1 MKSKIA
7 LSQISLGVIFL
18 IAVFVSSNI
27 SWGGDKWMGIL
38 EADAKGY
45 YAYLP
50 AVFIYNDLNFGFFD
64 QIEKDKYYNENLYY
78 DYRAG
83 ANGKMVNK
91 YFSGTAL
98 AQSPFFIMAHL
109 SSYLS
114 GYETDGYSKLYPIF
128 INIGALLYLILGLYF
143 LSSTLSTYGVNE
155 WQKSLTLFAAV
166 FGTNLFYYSAVEPG
180 LSHIYSFAFVSMFVW
195 YSRNYFLTFQ
205 GRDIVI
211 LAAILG
217 IIVLIRPVNG
227 LVIFIWP
234 MLAGSLTVLK
244 KGFRVAA
251 KNYLSVISG
260 AVVFLLLISMQL
272 VIYKISSGQFFVD
285 SYGEEGFNFL
295 SPRMLAIL
303 FSYKKGLFLYTP
315 MYLLSF
321 AGCYFLWR
329 SSRFAVWS
337 WLGFFLLITYIFSS
351 WWNWY
356 YGGSFSSRVYVEFL
370 PAFMILL
377 AISIKQ
383 ISRLPWR
390 SIYTSFIFLL
400 IVVCQIQTYQ
410 YRYYEIH
417 WSDMTKEKYWDV
429 FLRVDRL

>member
-1 MKSKIA
+1 MKSKIT
-7 LSQISLGVIFL
+7 LSNISLGVIFL
-18 IAVFVSSNI
+18 ITIFVSSNI
-27 SWGGDKWMGIL
+27 SWGDEKWKGIL

-64 QIEKDKYYNENLYY
+64 HIEKEKYYDENLYY

-83 ANGKMVNK
+83 TNETVVNK

-98 AQSPFFIMAHL
+98 AQSPFFLAAHL
-109 SSYLS
+109 CSYLF
-114 GYETDGYSKLYPIF
+114 GYELDGYSKLYPVF
-128 INIGALLYLILGLYF
+128 INIGGLIYLILGLYF

-155 WQKSLTLFAAV
+155 WQKSLTLIAAV
-166 FGTNLFYYSAVEPG
+166 FGTNLFYYSAIEPG
-180 LSHIYSFAFVSMFVW
+180 LSHVYSFAFISMFVW
-195 YSRNYFLTFQ
+195 YSRRYFQSFL
-205 GRDIVI
+205 GRDFFI
-211 LAAILG
+211 LAALLG
-217 IIVLIRPVNG
+217 LIVLIRPVNG

-234 MLAGSLTVLK
+234 MLAGSLSELK
-244 KGFRVAA
+244 NGFRSAVA
-251 KNYLSVISG
+251 NYSWVLAG
-260 AVVFLLLISMQL
+260 AAVFLILISIQL
-272 VIYKISSGQFFVD
+272 VIYKVSTGQFYVD
-285 SYGEEGFNFL
+285 SYGEEGFNFG
-295 SPRMLAIL
+295 SPRMFDIL

-321 AGCYFLWR
+321 TGCYYLWR
-329 SSRFAVWS
+329 SSRFAFWS
-337 WLGFFLLITYIFSS
+337 WVGFFLLITYVFSS

-356 YGGSFSSRVYVEFL
+356 YGGSFSSRVFVEFI

-377 AISIKQ
+377 AISLKH
-383 ISRLPWR
+383 ISRLAWR
-390 SIYTSFIFLL
+390 SLYVFLIFLL
-400 IVVCQIQTYQ
+400 VAVCQIQTYQ